1 MCKDKGIRTRKVHDS
16 YVSNEIEEMHN
27 KKFRR
32 LKKKKKTGT
41 SLGIQW
47 LRVCRVGKFDPYSGN

>member
-16 YVSNEIEEMHN
+16 YVSNEIEVMHN

-32 LKKKKKTGT
+32 LKKKKKNRDFPG
-41 SLGIQW
+41 
-47 LRVCRVGKFDPYSGN
+47 DPVVKGMQGRQV